1 MDGLTLEQQLQAL
14 LRLTALLLQTVAIEQ
29 ALRLASVAVS

>member
-14 LRLTALLLQTVAIEQ
+14 LRLTALLLQAVDIEQ
-29 ALRLASVAVS
+29 AQRLASVAVS